1 MKKRIFRKNLFR
13 LTGAAMTT
21 VMVLGSTIP
30 AWGGSNEINSAD
42 NVAGGGSS
50 TDDYYS
56 NVDLDD
62 YDSWL
67 RDLISECISKDDSKE
82 DYLPGGVY
90 HDTHVRHHRCSR
102 GKR

>member
-1 MKKRIFRKNLFR
+1 MKKQIFRKNLLR

-21 VMVLGSTIP
+21 VMVLGST
-30 AWGGSNEINSAD
+30 AQVWADYTGNTINSAD
-42 NVAGGGSS
+42 TVSSGGSS

-56 NVDLDD
+56 NVDLDV

-67 RDLISECISKDDSKE
+67 RDLISECISKSDSKE

-90 HDTHVRHHRCSR
+90 HDTHVRQEH
-102 GKR
+102 

>member
-21 VMVLGSTIP
+21 VMVLGSTVQ
-30 AWGGSNEINSAD
+30 AWAKSGGNEIISAD

-67 RDLISECISKDDSKE
+67 RDLIRDRK
-82 DYLPGGVY
+82 
-90 HDTHVRHHRCSR
+90 HV
-102 GKR
+102 